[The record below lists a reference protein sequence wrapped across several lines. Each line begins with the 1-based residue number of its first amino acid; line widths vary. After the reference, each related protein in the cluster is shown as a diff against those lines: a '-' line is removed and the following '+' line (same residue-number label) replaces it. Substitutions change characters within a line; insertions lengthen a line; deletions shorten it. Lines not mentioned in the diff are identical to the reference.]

1 MNINDGDRIADF
13 PVESSQ
19 FTNEINESTCGNLE
33 NQLARISINSTS
45 IASETEMKT
54 IKLTEYE
61 NLLQMIPEIERLKKT
76 IKRMEDKIKHKD
88 KLLNQMNDDWE
99 RAKNN
104 GSTTRDP
111 TTVSKSNE
119 LL

>member
-1 MNINDGDRIADF
+1 MNIDDGDCIADV
-13 PVESSQ
+13 PVESTQ
-19 FTNEINESTCGNLE
+19 FTNEINKSTCGNLE
-33 NQLARISINSTS
+33 NHLARISLNSTP

-54 IKLTEYE
+54 LNLTEYE
-61 NLLQMIPEIERLKKT
+61 NLLQMIPEIERLKST

-88 KLLNQMNDDWE
+88 KLLNQMNDARE
-99 RAKNN
+99 RAKSN
-104 GSTTRDP
+104 GSTTHDP